1 MIQARRK
8 RQKIARR
15 NLIDRAIS
23 FPQRIPLEL
32 QVQLPSR
39 VLVPLDFPLVAGPLL
54 SGTDQFRDLLVGAES
69 PEASPETPWTA
80 KLHFKSPET
89 SYLNK
94 VYILANKGKVFC
106 HFTASVWA

>member
-15 NLIDRAIS
+15 NLIGRAIS

-54 SGTDQFRDLLVGAES
+54 SGANQFRDFLVRVES
-69 PEASPETPWTA
+69 PEPSPETSWTA
-80 KLHFKSPET
+80 KLHLKSLET

-94 VYILANKGKVFC
+94 VYILANKGKVFWQF
-106 HFTASVWA
+106 HS